1 MKSYSNRKTTILIFF
16 FKEIATKEE
25 IQMTKENEKIIH
37 HSQQQKGKIKK
48 ASYHNDSPMKLAKK
62 VLHSNSHLC
71 DAMGCQAHAQSCQW
85 ECQSANL
92 LGTSWQGA
100 QKQKWAPSDPENPL

>member
-37 HSQQQKGKIKK
+37 HS
-48 ASYHNDSPMKLAKK
+48 
-62 VLHSNSHLC
+62 
-71 DAMGCQAHAQSCQW
+71 
-85 ECQSANL
+85 
-92 LGTSWQGA
+92 
-100 QKQKWAPSDPENPL
+100 